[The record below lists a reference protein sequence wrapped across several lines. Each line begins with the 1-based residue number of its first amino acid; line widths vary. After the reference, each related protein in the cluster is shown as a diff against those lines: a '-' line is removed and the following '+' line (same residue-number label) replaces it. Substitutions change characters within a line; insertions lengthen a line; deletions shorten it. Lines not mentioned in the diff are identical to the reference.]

1 VKPNLTM
8 FALALSLWA
17 LPAQATPERAAQ
29 MQAADPA
36 PQAAPAAM
44 PADMG
49 GMGMGADGEFP
60 PAMMAAIAAQ
70 EAGQAQ
76 QADGAAMPPAG
87 MPAAA
92 MPAAAMPAAAMP
104 APAEPDLDSEP
115 APQLSEAPAGE
126 PVTDRAVIDARARVI
141 SEGLRCPVCQGLSAA
156 DSQAESAIA
165 MRTRSGDLVAA
176 GYSDAQ
182 INTYF
187 VERYGEWVLLEPP
200 RSGRHWLIWLGP
212 LAFLGLGALIVAWR
226 MTSQPEPAKST
237 ITVDD
242 ADEDPYEK
250 RILDE
255 LEGN

>member
-29 MQAADPA
+29 MQAAEPA
-36 PQAAPAAM
+36 PQAAPA
-44 PADMG
+44 DMG
-49 GMGMGADGEFP
+49 AMGMGADGEFP

-70 EAGQAQ
+70 EAGLAQ
-76 QADGAAMPPAG
+76 QPDAAAMPPAG

-92 MPAAAMPAAAMP
+92 MPAAAVP
-104 APAEPDLDSEP
+104 APAEPELDAEP

-226 MTSQPEPAKST
+226 MTAQPEPAKST